1 MAIRQAITTAKPA
14 VRRCPMR
21 IRDKNFME
29 TALVLRAVPPRIRR
43 ILAGGRM
50 YETARNFSR
59 NRSRYGVPA
68 RNWRACRDM
77 CGTTRTKAVPQ
88 RAP

>member
-1 MAIRQAITTAKPA
+1 
-14 VRRCPMR
+14 MR

-50 YETARNFSR
+50 YETARN
-59 NRSRYGVPA
+59 
-68 RNWRACRDM
+68 WRACRDM